1 MALGKSS
8 DESVPGE
15 AIGFFHLVEDGARV
29 LEIAVVGESAG
40 AKNFCSDKGVSNLA
54 GFDVLGVKLLKISH
68 GF

>member
-1 MALGKSS
+1 M
-8 DESVPGE
+8 
-15 AIGFFHLVEDGARV
+15 EDGARV

-54 GFDVLGVKLLKISH
+54 GFDVLRVKLLQISH